1 MLDAINK
8 ALRGI
13 FGDVG
18 PDLDEPQRL
27 ELDLVADFEDE
38 PTLVFKRT
46 ADGAV
51 VQVNRW
57 IEPGLPA
64 VSPELVNSLR
74 RGL

>member
-18 PDLDEPQRL
+18 PDL
-27 ELDLVADFEDE
+27 ELDVDEFDDE

-51 VQVNRW
+51 VQVSGW
-57 IEPGLPA
+57 VEPGLPA
-64 VSPELVNSLR
+64 VAPELVDSLK